1 MELYLKLI
9 DVIVP
14 VFFVIGIGYY
24 LGKKNPDINTDFI
37 TTFAGNVGTPAMIFY
52 TITTTGVTLSVFT
65 EYFIYALIIIGG
77 FSLVGILFLL
87 LLKKDFIS
95 ELPPLILPNTGNMG
109 IPICLFAYG
118 TAGLGV
124 ASAIASV
131 IILLHF
137 TLGVLLAKKSFSLEI
152 LIKNMPIYAIIVSV
166 IFLYFE
172 WDVPGYLENTTFL
185 LTYATIFLVLM
196 SLGIALSRLKVV
208 SWTHASILGAVRVI
222 LGPLIGFGLIKY
234 LNLDGFAAG
243 VLLIQSCMPSA
254 VLTYLVGS
262 MYSEKKVVDSV
273 ASVIV
278 TSTIMSFITCLLY
291 TSPSPRD
298 GLLSRMP
305 SSA

>member
-24 LGKKNPDINTDFI
+24 LGKKNPEINTDFI

-65 EYFIYALIIIGG
+65 EYFIYALVIIGG
-77 FSLVGILFLL
+77 FSLVGVLFLL

-131 IILLHF
+131 VILLHF

-152 LIKNMPIYAIIVSV
+152 LIKNMPIYGIIVSV

-208 SWTHASILGAVRVI
+208 SWAHASILGAVRVI
-222 LGPLIGFGLIKY
+222 VGPLIGFGLIKF

-278 TSTIMSFITCLLY
+278 TSTVMSFVTIPIVVYYSLKY
-291 TSPSPRD
+291 FQ
-298 GLLSRMP
+298 
-305 SSA
+305 

>member
-9 DVIVP
+9 DVLFP

-24 LGKKNPDINTDFI
+24 LGKKNPNINTDFI

-65 EYFIYALIIIGG
+65 EYFIYALVIIGG
-77 FSLVGILFLL
+77 FSFAGILFLL

-131 IILLHF
+131 VILLHF

-152 LIKNMPIYAIIVSV
+152 LIKNMPIYGIIISV

-222 LGPLIGFGLIKY
+222 IGPIIGFGLIKF
-234 LNLDGFAAG
+234 LNLNGFAAG

-278 TSTIMSFITCLLY
+278 TSTIMSFVTIPIVVFY
-291 TSPSPRD
+291 SIKYFQ
-298 GLLSRMP
+298 
-305 SSA
+305 

>member
-9 DVIVP
+9 DVIAP

-24 LGKKNPDINTDFI
+24 LGRKNPEINTDFI

-65 EYFIYALIIIGG
+65 EYFIYSLIIIGA

-87 LLKKDFIS
+87 LLKKDFVS

-137 TLGVLLAKKSFSLEI
+137 TLGVLLAKKSFSSKI
-152 LIKNMPIYAIIVSV
+152 LIKNMPIYGIIVSV

-222 LGPLIGFGLIKY
+222 IGPLIGFGLIKF
-234 LNLDGFAAG
+234 LNLNGFAAG

-262 MYSEKKVVDSV
+262 MYSERKVVDSV

-278 TSTIMSFITCLLY
+278 TSTVMSFITIPIVVYISLKY
-291 TSPSPRD
+291 FQ
-298 GLLSRMP
+298 
-305 SSA
+305 

>member
-9 DVIVP
+9 DVLFP

-24 LGKKNPDINTDFI
+24 LGKKNPNINTDFI
-37 TTFAGNVGTPAMIFY
+37 TSFAGNVGTPAMIFY

-77 FSLVGILFLL
+77 FSFICILFLL

-131 IILLHF
+131 VILLHF
-137 TLGVLLAKKSFSLEI
+137 TLGVFLAKKSFSLEI
-152 LIKNMPIYAIIVSV
+152 LIKNMPIYGIIVSV

-222 LGPLIGFGLIKY
+222 IGPIIGFGLIKF
-234 LNLDGFAAG
+234 LNLNGFAAG

-278 TSTIMSFITCLLY
+278 TSTIMSFITIPIVVY
-291 TSPSPRD
+291 YSIKYFQ
-298 GLLSRMP
+298 
-305 SSA
+305 

>member
-9 DVIVP
+9 DVLFP
-14 VFFVIGIGYY
+14 VFFVIGVGYY
-24 LGKKNPDINTDFI
+24 LGKRDPNFDTKFI
-37 TTFAGNVGTPAMIFY
+37 TNFAGNIGTPAMIFY
-52 TITTTGVTLSVFT
+52 TITTTGITLNIFI

-77 FSLVGILFLL
+77 FSLVGLLFLFI
-87 LLKKDFIS
+87 LKKDVIS

-152 LIKNMPIYAIIVSV
+152 LIKNGPIYAILASIA
-166 IFLYFE
+166 FLYFK
-172 WDVPGYLENTTFL
+172 WDVPGYIENTTFL
-185 LTYATIFLVLM
+185 LTYTTIFLVLM

-208 SWTHASILGAVRVI
+208 SWTHASILGAVRVVI
-222 LGPLIGFGLIKY
+222 GPIIGFSLIKF
-234 LNLDGFAAG
+234 LNLDGFFAG
-243 VLLIQSCMPSA
+243 VLLIQSAMPSA

-262 MYSEKKVVDSV
+262 MYSEKKVVDNI

-278 TSTIMSFITCLLY
+278 SSTLMSFITIPIVVFYSLKFFQ
-291 TSPSPRD
+291 
-298 GLLSRMP
+298 
-305 SSA
+305 

>member
-24 LGKKNPDINTDFI
+24 LGKKNPEINTDFI

-77 FSLVGILFLL
+77 FSLVGVLFLL

-131 IILLHF
+131 VILLHF

-152 LIKNMPIYAIIVSV
+152 LIKNMPIYGIIVSV

-172 WDVPGYLENTTFL
+172 WEVPGYLENTTFL

-222 LGPLIGFGLIKY
+222 VGPLIGFGLIKV
-234 LNLDGFAAG
+234 LNLGGFAAG

-278 TSTIMSFITCLLY
+278 TSTIMSFVTIPIVVYYSLKY
-291 TSPSPRD
+291 FQ
-298 GLLSRMP
+298 
-305 SSA
+305 

>member
-9 DVIVP
+9 DVLFP
-14 VFFVIGIGYY
+14 VFFVIGIGFY
-24 LGKKNPDINTDFI
+24 LGKKNPNINTDFI

-52 TITTTGVTLSVFT
+52 TITTTGVTLSIFT
-65 EYFIYALIIIGG
+65 QYFIYALIIITG
-77 FSLVGILFLL
+77 FSFVGIMFLL

-131 IILLHF
+131 VILLHF
-137 TLGVLLAKKSFSLEI
+137 TLGVLLANKSFSLEI
-152 LIKNMPIYAIIVSV
+152 LIKNMPIYGIIISV
-166 IFLYFE
+166 LFLYFE

-196 SLGIALSRLKVV
+196 SLGIALSRLKVM

-222 LGPLIGFGLIKY
+222 IGPLIGFGLIKFFN
-234 LNLDGFAAG
+234 LNGFAAG

-278 TSTIMSFITCLLY
+278 TSTVMSFITIPIVVY
-291 TSPSPRD
+291 
-298 GLLSRMP
+298 LSLKYLQ
-305 SSA
+305 

>member
-9 DVIVP
+9 DVLFP

-24 LGKKNPDINTDFI
+24 LGKKDPKFNTDFI
-37 TTFAGNVGTPAMIFY
+37 TNFAGNIGTPAMIFY
-52 TITTTGVTLSVFT
+52 TITSTGVTLSVFI

-77 FSLVGILFLL
+77 FSIVGIIFLFI
-87 LLKKDFIS
+87 LKKDIIS

-109 IPICLFAYG
+109 VPICLFAYG

-137 TLGVLLAKKSFSLEI
+137 TIGVLLAKKSFSFKI
-152 LIKNMPIYAIIVSV
+152 LIKNMPIYGIFAAVIV
-166 IFLYFE
+166 LYYE
-172 WDVPGYLENTTFL
+172 WSVPGYIENTTFL

-196 SLGIALSRLKVV
+196 SLGIALTRLKVV

-222 LGPLIGFGLIKY
+222 IGPLIGYSLIKI
-234 LNLDGFAAG
+234 LNLSGFAAG

-262 MYSEKKVVDSV
+262 MYSEKRVVDSV

-278 TSTIMSFITCLLY
+278 TSTIMSFITV
-291 TSPSPRD
+291 PVVVF
-298 GLLSRMP
+298 LSLKYFQ
-305 SSA
+305 

>member
-24 LGKKNPDINTDFI
+24 LGKKNPEINTDFI

-77 FSLVGILFLL
+77 FSLVGVLFLL

-131 IILLHF
+131 VILLHF

-152 LIKNMPIYAIIVSV
+152 LIKNMPIYGIIVSV

-222 LGPLIGFGLIKY
+222 IGPLIGFGLIKF

-278 TSTIMSFITCLLY
+278 TSTIMSFVSIPIVVYYSLKY
-291 TSPSPRD
+291 FQ
-298 GLLSRMP
+298 
-305 SSA
+305 

>member
-9 DVIVP
+9 DVIAP

-24 LGKKNPDINTDFI
+24 LGRKNPEINTDFI

-77 FSLVGILFLL
+77 FSFVGIIFLL
-87 LLKKDFIS
+87 LLKKDYIS

-137 TLGVLLAKKSFSLEI
+137 TLGVLLAKKSFSFEI
-152 LIKNMPIYAIIVSV
+152 LIKNMPIYGIIVSV

-222 LGPLIGFGLIKY
+222 IGPLIGFGLIKF
-234 LNLDGFAAG
+234 LNLNGFAAG

-262 MYSEKKVVDSV
+262 MYSERKVVDSV

-278 TSTIMSFITCLLY
+278 TSTIMSFITI
-291 TSPSPRD
+291 PIVVF
-298 GLLSRMP
+298 LSLKYFQ
-305 SSA
+305 

>member
-9 DVIVP
+9 DVIAP

-24 LGKKNPDINTDFI
+24 LGKKNPEINTDFI

-77 FSLVGILFLL
+77 FSLVGIMFLL

-137 TLGVLLAKKSFSLEI
+137 TLGVLLAKKSFSFEI
-152 LIKNMPIYAIIVSV
+152 LIKNMPIYGIIVSV

-222 LGPLIGFGLIKY
+222 IGPLIGFGLIKF
-234 LNLDGFAAG
+234 LNLNGFAAG

-262 MYSEKKVVDSV
+262 MYSEQKVVDSV

-278 TSTIMSFITCLLY
+278 TSTVMSFITIPIIVYYSLKY
-291 TSPSPRD
+291 FQ
-298 GLLSRMP
+298 
-305 SSA
+305 

>member
-14 VFFVIGIGYY
+14 VFFVIGVGYY
-24 LGKKNPDINTDFI
+24 LGKKNPEINTDFI

-52 TITTTGVTLSVFT
+52 TITTTGVTLSIFT

-137 TLGVLLAKKSFSLEI
+137 TLGVLLAKKSFSFEI
-152 LIKNMPIYAIIVSV
+152 LIKNMPIYGIIVSV

-208 SWTHASILGAVRVI
+208 SWTHASILGAVRVVI
-222 LGPLIGFGLIKY
+222 GPLIGFGLIKF

-262 MYSEKKVVDSV
+262 MYSKKRAVDNV

-278 TSTIMSFITCLLY
+278 TSTLMSFITAPIIVYISLVFY
-291 TSPSPRD
+291 Q
-298 GLLSRMP
+298 
-305 SSA
+305 

>member
-9 DVIVP
+9 DVLFP

-24 LGKKNPDINTDFI
+24 LGKKTPNINTDFI
-37 TTFAGNVGTPAMIFY
+37 TNFAGNVGTPGMIFY
-52 TITTTGVTLSVFT
+52 TITTTGVTLNIFT
-65 EYFIYALIIIGG
+65 EYFIYALIIITG
-77 FSLVGILFLL
+77 FSIVGFLFLL
-87 LLKKDFIS
+87 LLKRDYIS

-118 TAGLGV
+118 TAGVGV

-131 IILLHF
+131 VILLHF
-137 TLGVLLAKKSFSLEI
+137 TIGVLLAKKSFSIKI
-152 LIKNMPIYAIIVSV
+152 LIKNMPVYAILLSV
-166 IFLYFE
+166 MFLYFKWE
-172 WDVPGYLENTTFL
+172 VPGFIENTTFL

-196 SLGIALSRLKVV
+196 SLGIALSRLKVK

-222 LGPLIGFGLIKY
+222 VGPIIGFLLIKL
-234 LNLDGFAAG
+234 LNLNGFAAG

-262 MYSEKKVVDSV
+262 MYSSKKVVDSV

-278 TSTIMSFITCLLY
+278 ASTLMSFITIPIVVFISLKY
-291 TSPSPRD
+291 FV
-298 GLLSRMP
+298 
-305 SSA
+305 